1 MLILK
6 WRVRIL
12 FKSGYYM
19 ENIFFPSFLRVL
31 IESTVTF
38 KGLHSLNFSESQ
50 TLLEVG
56 PYVLFIKHTMCILV
70 DLITCEQ
77 NVTYKS
83 LVSKRT
89 AYQISLTYITFS
101 LFLCSELR
109 SRLQMEKRVFTF
121 LIQSSSQ

>member
-1 MLILK
+1 M
-6 WRVRIL
+6 VRLL

-89 AYQISLTYITFS
+89 ANQISLTYITFS